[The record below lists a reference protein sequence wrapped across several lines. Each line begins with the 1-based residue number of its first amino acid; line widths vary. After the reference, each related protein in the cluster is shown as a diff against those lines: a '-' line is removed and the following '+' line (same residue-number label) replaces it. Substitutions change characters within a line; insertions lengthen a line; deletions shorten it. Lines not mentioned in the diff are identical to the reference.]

1 MASLLYHEVQ
11 AKGNWSS
18 SNREKSY
25 SKDIISLSSALS
37 TEQLGL
43 FLAAQ
48 VPWQKQLYSSP
59 LFCGFLLHILQGAYL
74 KTVL

>member
-1 MASLLYHEVQ
+1 MAYLLYDQVQ

-18 SNREKSY
+18 GNREKRY
-25 SKDIISLSSALS
+25 SKDIISLSSALC

-48 VPWQKQLYSSP
+48 VPWQRQLYISP
-59 LFCGFLLHILQGAYL
+59 LLCGFLLHILKEAYV